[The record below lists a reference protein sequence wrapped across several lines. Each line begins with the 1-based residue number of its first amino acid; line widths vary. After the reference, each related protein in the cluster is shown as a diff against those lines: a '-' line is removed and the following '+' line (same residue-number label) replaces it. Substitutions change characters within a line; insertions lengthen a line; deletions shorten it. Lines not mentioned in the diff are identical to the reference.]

1 MKICDFTLKQWIEER
16 NQKCV
21 NCTNV
26 NDLIDNNL
34 NLNLFRQILYG
45 VSHIH
50 SQKIIHRDLKV
61 FAKRSKHFGKLSKL
75 SILARKHFFT

>member
-16 NQKCV
+16 NQKCA
-21 NCTNV
+21 NV

-61 FAKRSKHFGKLSKL
+61 YTKRS
-75 SILARKHFFT
+75 